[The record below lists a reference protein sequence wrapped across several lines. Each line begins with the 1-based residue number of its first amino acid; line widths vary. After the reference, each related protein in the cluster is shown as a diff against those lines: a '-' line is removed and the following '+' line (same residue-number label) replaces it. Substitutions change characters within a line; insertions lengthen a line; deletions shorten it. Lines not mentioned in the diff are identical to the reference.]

1 MEDISKTIRGIVD
14 KIPRRRN
21 SSEKNN
27 IYLSVLLTFLD
38 MITPETKDKDRFES
52 LVKGESTK
60 INLYNLMYKVPKDYR
75 PILYHTDESLS
86 DYVMVLTREARIS
99 IRNDLNDLLYSSVP
113 TSDLY
118 SDVVAQ
124 FGGEDNDN
132 GEY

>member
-1 MEDISKTIRGIVD
+1 
-14 KIPRRRN
+14 
-21 SSEKNN
+21 
-27 IYLSVLLTFLD
+27 
-38 MITPETKDKDRFES
+38 MITPEIKDKDRFES

-75 PILYHTDESLS
+75 PILYHLDESLS
-86 DYVMVLTREARIS
+86 DYIMVLTREARIS